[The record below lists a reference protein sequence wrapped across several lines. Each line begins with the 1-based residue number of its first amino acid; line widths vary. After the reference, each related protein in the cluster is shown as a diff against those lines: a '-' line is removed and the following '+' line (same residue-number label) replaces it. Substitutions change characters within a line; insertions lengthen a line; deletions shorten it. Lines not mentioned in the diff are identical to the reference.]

1 MLPQLVSFR
10 HSSVSFDPQA
20 KTCSGRKTIWEAG
33 LTSYK
38 NTLEARAK
46 QVFNSG
52 GQPWAAEDSA
62 NFFINC
68 SKAFALIAQGTVTAD
83 LPAGAD
89 GNVEISTGWKLLP
102 ALRVADP
109 AAIRLRTAML
119 KRCWGLWVILTL
131 RRRMVR

>member
-20 KTCSGRKTIWEAG
+20 KTCSGGKTIWEAG

-89 GNVEISTGWKLLP
+89 GNVEIPDGSHF
-102 ALRVADP
+102 ALYEWPILQRSVS
-109 AAIRLRTAML
+109 
-119 KRCWGLWVILTL
+119 KRPC
-131 RRRMVR
+131 RRGVGDCG